1 GRTFGTARVRVL
13 VEPKPRGTAGALIS
27 ALDIL
32 DPRFILLNGDSLF
45 DINIRALAAGDDASC
60 EAVIALRCVP
70 EASRYGTVELN
81 GDRVVRF
88 REKVNDSG
96 PALINA
102 GIYVLSAAI
111 VNRIHALPCSLETEI
126 FPILAEEGRLKGRI
140 RDGYFL
146 DIGLPE
152 TLQQSRR
159 ELLPFSRR
167 PAAFLDR
174 DGVINLDRGYVH
186 RPDQVEWIAGAP
198 ESVRCLNDLGYR
210 VIVVTNQAGVAHGYY
225 GEENIIALHD
235 WMQQEL
241 AAKGAF
247 IDAFYYCPY
256 HPDARVEK
264 FRGDHFD
271 RKPNPGMILR
281 AFSEMQIDKDHS
293 FLIGDKDSDIECAF
307 RAGIKGFLFLGG
319 NLAAFLEDCLGS
331 LPTVW
336 TPGRWQ
342 RTMSDFPVLRRVLV
356 PMVAW
361 IKHEALPFWGTV
373 GVDHTRGGFHERLD
387 LQGNPI
393 HDIPKRLMVQGR
405 QLYVYCHAGVLGWH
419 SDAQRLADRCVE
431 YMVKSFYRRDGNPG
445 WVHSLAPDGS
455 IASAARDTYGH
466 AFALLGL
473 AWYYRWTNDMQALK
487 IVNETLLF
495 MDEALVCDR

>member
-1 GRTFGTARVRVL
+1 LGDKPLIGKYYSAAGPTASECALRMKASIKQACILVGGKGTRLGDITRAIPKPLLDMGEGITFLDLLIEQVARQGFNDLVLLAGYLGDLIQARYHGRTFGTARVRVL
-13 VEPKPRGTAGALIS
+13 VEPKPRGTAGALVS

-96 PALINA
+96 PGLINA

-247 IDAFYYCPY
+247 VDAFYYCPY

-336 TPGRWQ
+336 TPGR
-342 RTMSDFPVLRRVLV
+342 
-356 PMVAW
+356 
-361 IKHEALPFWGTV
+361 
-373 GVDHTRGGFHERLD
+373 
-387 LQGNPI
+387 
-393 HDIPKRLMVQGR
+393 
-405 QLYVYCHAGVLGWH
+405 
-419 SDAQRLADRCVE
+419 
-431 YMVKSFYRRDGNPG
+431 
-445 WVHSLAPDGS
+445 
-455 IASAARDTYGH
+455 
-466 AFALLGL
+466 
-473 AWYYRWTNDMQALK
+473 
-487 IVNETLLF
+487 
-495 MDEALVCDR
+495 